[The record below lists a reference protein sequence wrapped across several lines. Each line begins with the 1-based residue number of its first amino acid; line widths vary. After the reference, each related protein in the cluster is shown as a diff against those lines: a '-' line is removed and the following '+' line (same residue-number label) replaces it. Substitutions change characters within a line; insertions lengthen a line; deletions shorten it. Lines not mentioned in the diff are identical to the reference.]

1 MSVKIKNVVFDFGG
15 VLIDWNP
22 RYLYREIF
30 KDEARM
36 EHFLSEICSPEWNE
50 KQDAGRSFSDGIKE
64 LVAVF
69 PEMSNEI
76 TLFGDRWDDMVGGE
90 VKGTPEILYEL
101 KSLGFS
107 LYGLTN
113 WSGEK
118 FPKMRDRF
126 PFLGE
131 LEGIVVSGDEKLLK
145 PDPAI
150 FRILTERYPV
160 KPEESLF
167 IDDNPVNVEAGRSLG
182 FDVIRFESAEQLR
195 QSLKAKKIL

>member
-50 KQDAGRSFSDGIKE
+50 KQDAGRSFNDGVKE
-64 LVAVF
+64 LVAIF

-76 TLFGDRWDDMVGGE
+76 ALFRDRWDDMVGGE

-113 WSGEK
+113 WSGEEI
-118 FPKMRDRF
+118 PKD
-126 PFLGE
+126 
-131 LEGIVVSGDEKLLK
+131 
-145 PDPAI
+145 
-150 FRILTERYPV
+150 
-160 KPEESLF
+160 
-167 IDDNPVNVEAGRSLG
+167 AGSFSIPSRT
-182 FDVIRFESAEQLR
+182 
-195 QSLKAKKIL
+195 